1 MDWYQNLSIVNG
13 TMYAGSR
20 WLGEFSSHE
29 AALEALSIKREQRVV
44 LTERDTYCMTESD
57 LDMLEAIDYDE
68 R

>member
-1 MDWYQNLSIVNG
+1 MDWYQEISVNNG
-13 TMYAGSR
+13 VMYAGSR

-29 AALEALSIKREQRVV
+29 AALEAMSIKREQRVV

-57 LDMLEAIDYDE
+57 LDLLAAIDFDE

>member
-68 R
+68 S